1 MNTPKLKLMA
11 ILAHPDDESMGMG
24 STLAKYAAEGV
35 ALSLVMATRGERGWQ
50 LGDAPEMAV
59 VAATRTQELLAAAD
73 VLHIQAVEFLDYT
86 DGDLDQADVVEVT
99 GRIVSAIRRHQ
110 PQVIITF
117 DPEGS
122 YGHPDHI
129 AISQLSAGAIVLA
142 ADGSYGDPAGL
153 PAHRV
158 SKLYYMVDT
167 EALFALYQKL
177 FGEIGMEV
185 DGFMRIAN
193 GWKEWAITSWIDG
206 DAYWEQAWQ
215 AIACHRSQLADFEL
229 WEGAAKEYHRLLIGL
244 RPYYRVFSL
253 VNGGR
258 QIEDDLFD
266 GLRGGTIL
274 ENRSTVPT
282 FFRG

>member
-11 ILAHPDDESMGMG
+11 VFAHPDDESMGTG
-24 STLAKYAAEGV
+24 CTLAKYAAEGV
-35 ALSLVMATRGERGWQ
+35 ELSLVVATRGERGWQ
-50 LGDAPEMAV
+50 LGDSPGMAV
-59 VAATRTQELLAAAD
+59 VAATRTQELLAAAA
-73 VLHIQAVEFLDYT
+73 VLHIQAVEFLDYI
-86 DGDLDQADVVEVT
+86 DGDLDQADVAEAT

-129 AISQLSAGAIVLA
+129 AISQFSTAAIVLA
-142 ADGSYGDPAGL
+142 ADGSYDDPAGL
-153 PAHRV
+153 SPHRV
-158 SKLYYMVDT
+158 SKFYYMADT
-167 EALFALYQKL
+167 QASFAIYQKV

-193 GWKEWAITSWIDG
+193 SWKEWAVTTWIDG

-215 AIACHRSQLADFEL
+215 AIACHRSQLGDFGL
-229 WEGAAKEYHRLLIGL
+229 WERVAKEHHRLLIGL

-258 QIEDDLFD
+258 QLEDDLFA
-266 GLRGGTIL
+266 GLRG
-274 ENRSTVPT
+274 
-282 FFRG
+282 